1 MAGRAKAH
9 PPTHSRN
16 HNNKPISTVTIPVRK
31 LTYSLLLIGLCCA
44 GYLLTTNLNAATPA
58 PKPTPVKPAPK
69 PASKPVVAHWSA
81 RPFPANQ
88 VNLIA
93 MGDWGSGGKEEKD
106 VAKGLA
112 EYVAKR
118 GTQFN
123 GLLSLGDNFYVKLK
137 DADDYQFQTVFEDMF
152 DATRVNFPFYGALG
166 NHDYENGKA
175 KIEMAYA
182 AKHPDSR
189 WKMPA
194 RWYRIDFPPEKP
206 LVTVLMLDSNK
217 PQITAEDWL
226 AQLRWIEDQLSQT
239 GGTRWTIACAHHPL
253 FSNGAHGDNGVLQ
266 VHWGPLFKKYKLDF
280 YVCGHDHD
288 LQELQMPDWSTT
300 FVLAGGGG
308 KKPTKMR
315 RDLRGPFSKSING
328 FSHLELFP
336 DHAEVKFINAANG
349 EIAHQ
354 INRTRDGK
362 VQLVIKGG
370 NDKATNQ
377 PLKVLL
383 GLDQDDKKPAGDNT
397 DPDDDDP

>member
-1 MAGRAKAH
+1 M
-9 PPTHSRN
+9 
-16 HNNKPISTVTIPVRK
+16 RK
-31 LTYSLLLIGLCCA
+31 LTYSLLLLGLCYA
-44 GYLLTTNLNAATPA
+44 SYLVTTNLIAATPA
-58 PKPTPVKPAPK
+58 PKPAAAKPPPK

-81 RPFPANQ
+81 RPFPASE

-112 EYVAKR
+112 EYVARR

-194 RWYRIDFPPEKP
+194 RWYRIDLPAENP

-239 GGTRWTIACAHHPL
+239 RKTKWTIACAHHPL

-328 FSHLELFP
+328 FSHLQLFA
-336 DHAEVKFINAANG
+336 DHAEVKFINAADG
-349 EIAHQ
+349 QIAHQ
-354 INRTRDGK
+354 INRTHDGK

-383 GLDQDDKKPAGDNT
+383 GLDQDDKKPGGDNT

>member
-1 MAGRAKAH
+1 MGNNLRLC
-9 PPTHSRN
+9 PLIHS
-16 HNNKPISTVTIPVRK
+16 VRK
-31 LTYSLLLIGLCCA
+31 LTWIFLLSVLVGA
-44 GYLLTTNLNAATPA
+44 GYLISSRLLAATPA
-58 PKPTPVKPAPK
+58 PVPGKPMAAKPPAKPAT
-69 PASKPVVAHWSA
+69 KPVVAHWTA
-81 RPFPANQ
+81 RPFPLNE

-93 MGDWGSGGKEEKD
+93 MGDWGSGGKEEKE

-112 EYVAKR
+112 EYVGKK
-118 GTQFN
+118 GVQFN

-152 DATRVNFPFYGALG
+152 DATRVNFPFYCALG

-182 AKHPDSR
+182 TKHPDSR

-194 RWYRIDFPPEKP
+194 RWYRLDLPVEKP
-206 LVTVLMLDSNK
+206 LVTILMLDSNK
-217 PQITAEDWL
+217 PQMTADDWL
-226 AQLRWIEDQLSQT
+226 LQLHWIEEQLSQPK
-239 GGTRWTIACAHHPL
+239 GNKWTIACAHHPL

-328 FSHLELFP
+328 FSHLHLFP
-336 DHAEVKFINAANG
+336 DHAEVQFINAENG
-349 EIAHQ
+349 QVVHQ
-354 INRTRDGK
+354 INRMHDGQVK
-362 VQLVIKGG
+362 LVIKGG

-383 GLDQDDKKPAGDNT
+383 GLDQDDKKPGGDKS
-397 DPDDDDP
+397 DPDDEDP